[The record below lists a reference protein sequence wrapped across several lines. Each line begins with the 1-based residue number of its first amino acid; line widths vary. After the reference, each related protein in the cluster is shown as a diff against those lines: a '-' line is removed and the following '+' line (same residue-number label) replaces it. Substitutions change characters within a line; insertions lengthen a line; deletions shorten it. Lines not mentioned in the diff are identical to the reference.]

1 MHITMRNGS
10 QYDRHSVR
18 DEMMTS
24 SIQVFNLRK
33 ILKLFTLLV
42 NKLIFLKVFSLS
54 KISSDKSI
62 SVNIGTTNIE
72 RKTSSG
78 IKGVSLNILS
88 LYSQI
93 CSTPMEKNIREEGNL
108 AKCKSLLFT
117 LNYSDDNSLAFLAR
131 KGPPGSTQDTNKG
144 GTHAT

>member
-1 MHITMRNGS
+1 M
-10 QYDRHSVR
+10 
-18 DEMMTS
+18 
-24 SIQVFNLRK
+24 
-33 ILKLFTLLV
+33 
-42 NKLIFLKVFSLS
+42 
-54 KISSDKSI
+54 
-62 SVNIGTTNIE
+62 NIGTTNIE

-93 CSTPMEKNIREEGNL
+93 CSTPTEKLYGRKENL
-108 AKCKSLLFT
+108 AKCKSLLGT
-117 LNYSDDNSLAFLAR
+117 QNYSEYNSQAFLAR